1 MCTEQRR
8 PLCKNA
14 FGPGAREDG
23 RRDAHAES
31 AAGRECGIAR
41 RDERRHAKRVHRSL
55 RMNPGYDERE
65 SEYN

>member
-1 MCTEQRR
+1 MCTEQERS
-8 PLCKNA
+8 PCKDSL
-14 FGPGAREDG
+14 GPGAREDR
-23 RRDAHAES
+23 RRDAHTES
-31 AAGRECGIAR
+31 AARRECGIAR